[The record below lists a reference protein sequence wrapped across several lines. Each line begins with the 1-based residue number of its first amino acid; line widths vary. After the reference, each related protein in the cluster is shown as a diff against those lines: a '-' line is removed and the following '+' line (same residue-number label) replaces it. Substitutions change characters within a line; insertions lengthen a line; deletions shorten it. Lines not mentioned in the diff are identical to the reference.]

1 LPLPGPSTRSSGSI
15 TTTERSRGSRPSS
28 PPPAGAA
35 TSHFSPHSHAW
46 LSRQRRATLT
56 PGWPLAGQRSTAA
69 AACARARPGQIRNRR
84 SPARLRTT
92 SAGSPPSRPTRAVD
106 RAARTPQTTCNSIRS
121 SREGCPPHRRDPQG
135 HPWASA
141 SETEVTGRTGGHQ
154 PAGHRT
160 GGHQPAGHRTGGHQS
175 AGHQSA
181 GWTPDGWTP
190 DGWTTGPRTSEPG
203 WTPNGGHGPA
213 TDSMAGPGIPDRCS
227 DTLPLGRRPQARP
240 LRCRL
245 VDQQPG
251 QLNRKDTAQ
260 AGLATAATRQRQG
273 DTPPSS
279 RRLGALLSCVGLGWY
294 EGRAMGL
301 RKGGVC
307 GVGLATEC

>member
-160 GGHQPAGHRTGGHQS
+160 AGHRTAGQPDPGHRNRGGHRMVDTDRRRTAWQ
-175 AGHQSA
+175 ALA
-181 GWTPDGWTP
+181 FPTAAATPYRWGAVRKLGRSDAAW
-190 DGWTTGPRTSEPG
+190 SIS
-203 WTPNGGHGPA
+203 NQ
-213 TDSMAGPGIPDRCS
+213 DSSTER
-227 DTLPLGRRPQARP
+227 TLPRRVWPPPRP
-240 LRCRL
+240 DSDRVTLPRPAGASAHCSRVLDWDGTREGQWDYGKVGCAGSGWRRSANGMLR
-245 VDQQPG
+245 
-251 QLNRKDTAQ
+251 
-260 AGLATAATRQRQG
+260 LA
-273 DTPPSS
+273 
-279 RRLGALLSCVGLGWY
+279 W
-294 EGRAMGL
+294 
-301 RKGGVC
+301 
-307 GVGLATEC
+307 